1 MNRNLRPV
9 PYPYRSQRRR
19 DRIEQALRYGWA
31 PSYREAVAQVIEMNE
46 RARNTPLRGERC
58 GAHARSTGNPCR
70 AGALAN
76 GRCKSHGGKSTGP
89 RTPEGKVRVTANL
102 PRTGHPSGDL

>member
-1 MNRNLRPV
+1 MNKLLRPV

-31 PSYREAVAQVIEMNE
+31 PSYRAALAQVIAANT
-46 RARNTPLRGERC
+46 RARQTPLKGEKC

-76 GRCKSHGGKSTGP
+76 GRCKCHGGKSTGP
-89 RTPEGKVRVTANL
+89 RTPEGKARSAANL
-102 PRTGHPSGDL
+102 PHGRPQGGDL